1 MHFIVQENINK
12 EDFKEFTDAIV
23 NLGHTFESFYHKP
36 FDNSYPEIDTRKPTF
51 IYAASSVTDAI
62 FDEYNGFAGVF
73 NHTRGINI
81 HNFYKV
87 RADLMW
93 SPRAY
98 QGTLASVL
106 TDIKPN
112 DQLIFARP
120 AIDDKLFAGQV
131 STQEE
136 LIETCK
142 RMINADPS
150 LANHEVFLG
159 GYKPPNYEYRLFVIA
174 GEVVASSQYRVD
186 GFVYPVEGSPKKV
199 KDKANEFHH
208 VHSDILPAAYV
219 IDIATNDDETDIGV
233 IEINCIHNSGF
244 YDIIKSNLISGIAR
258 FMETA
263 L

>member
-1 MHFIVQENINK
+1 MHFIVQQNIN
-12 EDFKEFTDAIV
+12 ENDFNEFKDSII

-36 FDNSYPEIDTRKPTF
+36 FDTYYPEFDINKPTF

-62 FDEYNGFAGVF
+62 FKEYNKFAGVF
-73 NHTRGINI
+73 NHTNEINI
-81 HNFYKV
+81 HNFYKT
-87 RADLMW
+87 RPDLMW

-98 QGTLASVL
+98 QGTLSSVL
-106 TDIKPN
+106 TDIESN
-112 DQLIFARP
+112 NNLIFSRP

-131 STQEE
+131 STQAE

-174 GEVVASSQYRVD
+174 GEVVASSKYRVN
-186 GFVYPVEGSPKKV
+186 GHVLPYEGSPKKV

-208 VHSDILPAAYV
+208 AHIDILPAAYV

-233 IEINCIHNSGF
+233 IEINCINNSGF
-244 YDIIKSNLISGIAR
+244 YDIIKSNLISGIVR